1 MNFTVQYDD
10 DNWNSFRASAW
21 AQNSL
26 LIPSSSFVSSGW
38 NSSLSPWDS
47 PLRFSLLSVDSRV
60 RVGSGNSYSLPDI
73 FAEPSATRNINYPSF
88 LGVIKTSFAFSLSG
102 YIFWCVSLF
111 PILQSQ
117 QSEYI
122 LPKILTAN
130 KACPRR
136 IHQIFVH
143 FDISRLP
150 GGLGH
155 LADSNSITQNPTTAY
170 HPIQIAKKT
179 ADVPSLIRRAARS
192 AIPLISD
199 RWSVV
204 VGWFH
209 DDASQY
215 LPNSNELHIWITF
228 GFCDG
233 CRNVRKFFSVSCEVL
248 VWHGFHWVART
259 CTTTACRWLFR
270 DSRPSLR
277 TLCSAVVK
285 SPYFSVRTIDLF
297 WFLRK

>member
-111 PILQSQ
+111 PILQFQ

-122 LPKILTAN
+122 IPKILTAN

-136 IHQIFVH
+136 IHHIFVH

-170 HPIQIAKKT
+170 HPIQIAKKRLMSLLWF
-179 ADVPSLIRRAARS
+179 DVQLVLQFRLSLIDEVW
-192 AIPLISD
+192 LL
-199 RWSVV
+199 
-204 VGWFH
+204 
-209 DDASQY
+209 DDSMMM
-215 LPNSNELHIWITF
+215 LHNICQILM
-228 GFCDG
+228 
-233 CRNVRKFFSVSCEVL
+233 N
-248 VWHGFHWVART
+248 
-259 CTTTACRWLFR
+259 CT
-270 DSRPSLR
+270 
-277 TLCSAVVK
+277 
-285 SPYFSVRTIDLF
+285 YE
-297 WFLRK
+297 